1 MTLATAWSLLE
12 SPLVLMGAGVVLFIV
27 ALVMLDEY
35 RRLFMQDPRA
45 AMSAEMLMAIIS
57 RSGGPGYL
65 AAFVLAGAILF
76 VACAL
81 FNLVQILPFFLR
93 S

>member
-1 MTLATAWSLLE
+1 MTLGTAWSLLE
-12 SPLVLMGAGVVLFIV
+12 TPIALMGAGVVLLIA
-27 ALVMLDEY
+27 ALVMLGEY

-45 AMSAEMLMAIIS
+45 AMSAEVLVAILS
-57 RSGGPGYL
+57 RSGGPGYF

-76 VACAL
+76 LLSAL
-81 FNLVQILPFFLR
+81 FNLAQVLPFFFG